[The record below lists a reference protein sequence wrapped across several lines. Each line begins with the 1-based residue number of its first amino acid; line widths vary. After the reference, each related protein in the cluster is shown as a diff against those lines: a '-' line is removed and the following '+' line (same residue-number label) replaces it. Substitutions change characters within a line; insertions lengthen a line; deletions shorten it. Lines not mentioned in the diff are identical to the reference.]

1 MRGRTIE
8 VNIYSN
14 VTHVASLIG
23 DQTRTAILMALF
35 DGKSLPAGELARL
48 AKVSPQTA
56 SSHLSKLVEGGL
68 IKVESWSRHRYY
80 SLASADIANAIEA
93 LAIITLPAPVHSL
106 RQSNQAKALQFA
118 RTCYDHIAGEFG
130 VEFSRVLVQ
139 KGFFEEADDGYI
151 LNPTGETWLR
161 EFGINEAIIRKA
173 SFLIPWHVDWT
184 ERVHHI
190 AGPIAL
196 AITKRLF
203 EFGWITQGHIRR
215 SIIVTEQGKREF
227 QNQFDIVFAR
237 IE

>member
-1 MRGRTIE
+1 MRGRAIE
-8 VNIYSN
+8 VTIYSN

-35 DGKSLPAGELARL
+35 NGKSLPAGELARL
-48 AKVSPQTA
+48 AKVAPQTA
-56 SSHLSKLVEGGL
+56 SNHLSKLVDGGL

-80 SLASADIANAIEA
+80 RLASADIANAIES
-93 LAIITLPAPVHSL
+93 LAVIAPPAPVRSL

-118 RTCYDHIAGEFG
+118 RTCYDHIAGELG
-130 VEFSRVLVQ
+130 VKFSHALVH
-139 KGFFEEADDGYI
+139 KGYLEEADDGYV
-151 LNPTGETWLR
+151 LTTKGESWLKD
-161 EFGINEAIIRKA
+161 FGVDEVKIRKA
-173 SFLIPWHVDWT
+173 SSFIPWHVDWT

-203 EFGWITQGHIRR
+203 ELDWITQGQIRR

-227 QNQFDIVFAR
+227 QNQFDIVFVR